1 AACKLSQEFMQTE
14 YKRLGDLRS
23 YLEKSLLGLEE
34 TYVNGL
40 TSNRLPH
47 VTNMQFRF
55 LKAEQIMVSLG
66 NIAMASGSACS
77 TGSLD
82 PSHVL
87 LAMGLDKDDARAS
100 LRLSLGRFN
109 TREEIDRAIDQLTEK
124 VKALRQ
130 ESPAWQLFKKDL
142 IK

>member
-1 AACKLSQEFMQTE
+1 INGGGQENALRGGTLNVPGIVGFGAACKLSQEFMQTE

-77 TGSLD
+77 TGSL
-82 PSHVL
+82 
-87 LAMGLDKDDARAS
+87 
-100 LRLSLGRFN
+100 
-109 TREEIDRAIDQLTEK
+109 
-124 VKALRQ
+124 
-130 ESPAWQLFKKDL
+130 
-142 IK
+142 